1 VEHQSVEMKFPP
13 SQKLTRRQMLKLSS
27 GALLSLG
34 LWPGRLQAAATSTE
48 NFNYT
53 VINDL
58 HYTDEECGKWM
69 SKVLEQIKSGSDKT
83 DLILMVGDFTENGK
97 EAQMSAIK
105 EVFQAS
111 KIPFHG
117 VIGNHDY
124 LTQTDRKPYET
135 VFKDQLNYSFT
146 HKGWQF
152 IALDTTEGQKASNTK
167 INPATLLWMDDN
179 LKNLDKEKPTILF
192 THFPMGMLT
201 PSRPVNADDLLDKL
215 RDFNLQA
222 VYNGHFHG
230 FTERKKGNAILTT
243 NKCCSYRKAN
253 HDGTKEK
260 GYFACNAINGKI
272 ERTFVEVTIPSAT
285 SEPAKKAAA

>member
-1 VEHQSVEMKFPP
+1 
-13 SQKLTRRQMLKLSS
+13 MLQLSS
-27 GALLSLG
+27 GTLLSLG
-34 LWPGRLQAAATSTE
+34 LWPGALHAAETAAE
-48 NFNYT
+48 NFHYV

-58 HYTDEECGKWM
+58 HYTDEACGQWM
-69 SKVLEQIKSGSDKT
+69 TKVLEQIKSGADKP

-97 EAQMSAIK
+97 ETQMSEIK
-105 EVFQAS
+105 EVFQRS
-111 KIPFHG
+111 KIPFYG

-124 LTQTDRKPYET
+124 LTQADRKAYES
-135 VFKDQLNYSFT
+135 VFKDQLNYSFV

-152 IALDTTEGQKASNTK
+152 IALDTTEGQKANNTK
-167 INPATLLWMDDN
+167 INSATLQWMDDN
-179 LKNLDKEKPTILF
+179 LKKLDKAKPTILF
-192 THFPMGMLT
+192 THFPMGILT

-215 RDFNLQA
+215 LEFNLQA

-230 FTERKKGNAILTT
+230 FTERRKGNAILTT

-260 GYFACNAINGKI
+260 GYFACKTTNGKI

-285 SEPAKKAAA
+285 SEPSKKV